1 MVGNE
6 AGEPL
11 YRQGQEQVLPSGAVG
26 LPQKHIFETTPRS
39 LAALAGCSANIQG
52 ARLAREG
59 TPTDATTPSPNKNG
73 SLDGLPFCL
82 RLTDDSRQTRE
93 HFLGFALLPRI
104 ALGHHLIEDVPSAVI
119 VAHVD
124 VGLGQVEFGGDF
136 VSAREEIELII

>member
-1 MVGNE
+1 MISVLRPTSSTADSCAGCE
-6 AGEPL
+6 ASS
-11 YRQGQEQVLPSGAVG
+11 RA
-26 LPQKHIFETTPRS
+26 S
-39 LAALAGCSANIQG
+39 LAPTVIGASDWGGRISPVG

-59 TPTDATTPSPNKNG
+59 TPTDATTLSPNKNG